1 MRFSSLAFGN
11 RYHPYPVWAP
21 ALLPVILSGG
31 ISPQKSNFFM
41 CMHWSVL
48 SWILNGHPL
57 QFLRDFS
64 VYGFFSSTL
73 VNSIHLGLL
82 GLSTKRPLDL
92 PEFPIPA
99 LPNSRY
105 LAGAFIELPLFD
117 FLSLRTS
124 LPDAHCVENSCFMYF
139 VCSLFSGS
147 RVNLGLVAPS

>member
-1 MRFSSLAFGN
+1 MGTDTIPTLCEPLHYYLLSFPVAFPLRKVISSCVCTDLYSAEYSMGT
-11 RYHPYPVWAP
+11 
-21 ALLPVILSGG
+21 LCSSSE
-31 ISPQKSNFFM
+31 ISL
-41 CMHWSVL
+41 CT
-48 SWILNGHPL
+48 
-57 QFLRDFS
+57 
-64 VYGFFSSTL
+64 YGFFSSTL

-92 PEFPIPA
+92 PESRIPA